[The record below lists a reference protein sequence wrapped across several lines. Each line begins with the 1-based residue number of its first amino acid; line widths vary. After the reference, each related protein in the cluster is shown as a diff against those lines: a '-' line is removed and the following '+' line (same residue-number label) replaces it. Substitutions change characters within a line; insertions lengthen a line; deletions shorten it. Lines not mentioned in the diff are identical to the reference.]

1 MKAHLLIFV
10 FMLSF
15 SLFGIAQWSSDPSLN
30 NSIANASGEEAIPK
44 IATTESG
51 TTYICWFSSE
61 SGNYNVRLQKLD
73 VYGNKQWAEE
83 GLLISD
89 NPAMSWLTEWDM
101 TVDGEDHAVICFQDV
116 RNGGYNN
123 IYAYRI
129 SPEGEF
135 IWGDDGLELS
145 NSTAFDVAPKVVV
158 TSAGN
163 AVIAWQSDDVIIMQ
177 KISPDGTLLWGANG
191 ITLSGD
197 NRFSWPQLLPV
208 DDDDVIMKFY
218 DDSGSMTYPTR
229 LVYAQRYDADGA
241 EVWPEDAVIS
251 DATGISGWTQILPF
265 INDGNDGFYIAWH
278 DDRDNNN
285 LASIFVQHIGSD
297 GQVLFADNG
306 IEVST
311 MPNRNHFYAELA
323 LPTGSDDIFV
333 YWNEMDGNQSN
344 WGIYG
349 QKISSAGE
357 RLWTDNGIA
366 FIEISSTNVSPV
378 AARNSESDMI
388 VIFEEFSNVM
398 NSGIKAMRIDTDGN
412 FVYENDFV
420 DLCTV
425 QSEKVHPVVNNYLNG
440 QWIATWEDNRNGGKD
455 IYAQNIQLDG
465 TLGPISISGGILI
478 ILPDTLF
485 FDYQNPYT
493 IQPVTLYNIGND
505 SIHINYIDELGMGEP
520 WYRLTYLQ
528 FPYILQVGDSLELEI
543 AVPQSDIVT
552 EDYDYYDMNIYM
564 EDDTSKLIIAVVQGW
579 VGLEEFNNHLNRVL
593 VYPNPTTEVVYFEI
607 CSGQNLDIQVGIY
620 SSIGKEIRNLKIK
633 HQNHKT
639 EKLTWNCTNNLNQK
653 VPPGT
658 YYYKIISD
666 EFKESGKIILL
677 K

>member
-135 IWGDDGLELS
+135 VWGDNGLELS